1 MDSAEY
7 MSFDA
12 TGLAELVVQRHV
24 LPGELLDAALKRQAE
39 VNPAV
44 NAVVRTLEGQARA
57 AITDGLP
64 DGPFKGVPFLA
75 KDITTHMKGV
85 VTSAGSR
92 LMKDNV
98 ATADTALI
106 AAYRKAGFNI
116 YGKTNTPEFG
126 LLGITEPNLWGA
138 TRNPW
143 NLSITPGGSSG
154 GSAAAV
160 AAGIVPV
167 AGGGDGGGSIRIPAS
182 ACGLFGF
189 KPSRGRV
196 SMAPQG
202 EGWGGLTVLH
212 TLTRS
217 VRDSAATLDVAC
229 LPQPGDIYWHEPPQT
244 PYAEHAKRAP
254 RQLRIGMLTT
264 NLYGGPQDSEITD
277 AVREAGKLCEELGHV
292 VEETTPPTDIRDLIG
307 AVTTVISAAV
317 RHTIDSEIERRGR
330 PLEPGEIEI
339 PTQALYEA
347 AKSQTSRDYVKAL
360 MTMHILARAT
370 APFFARYDVMLL
382 ATLGRMPPRVGI
394 LQEYG
399 FDLKVLQD
407 KFYDYGPNT
416 QLFNI
421 TGQPAMSVP
430 LAWNSGGLPIGI
442 QFAGCAADEATLFS
456 LAGRLEEARPW
467 FNRRPPEAPLRSGA
481 R

>member
-12 TGLAELVVQRHV
+12 TGLAELVAQRHV
-24 LPGELLDAALKRQAE
+24 SPDELLDAALKRQAE
-39 VNPAV
+39 VNPAI
-44 NAVVRTLEGQARA
+44 NAVVRTLEREARA
-57 AITDGLP
+57 AIADGLP
-64 DGPFKGVPFLA
+64 DGPFMGVPFLA
-75 KDITTHMKGV
+75 KDITTHVKGV
-85 VTSAGSR
+85 ITSAGSK

-98 ATADTALI
+98 AGADTALI

-143 NLSITPGGSSG
+143 NLAITPGGSSG

-229 LPQPGDIYWHEPPQT
+229 LPQPGDVYWHEPPQV
-244 PYAEHAKRAP
+244 PYAEHARRAP
-254 RQLRIGMLTT
+254 RQLRIAMLTT
-264 NLYGGPQDSEITD
+264 NLYGGRQDSEITD
-277 AVREAGKLCEELGHV
+277 AVRDAGKLCEQLGHI
-292 VEETTPPTDIRDLIG
+292 VEEAAPPVDISNLAG
-307 AVTTVISAAV
+307 AATAIIAAAV
-317 RHTIDSEIERRGR
+317 RNTIDSEIERRGR
-330 PLEPGEIEI
+330 PLEPDEIEI
-339 PTQALYEA
+339 PTQSLYAA
-347 AKSQTSRDYVKAL
+347 AKNQSGSDYVKAL
-360 MTMHILARAT
+360 TTLHALARAT
-370 APFFARYDVMLL
+370 APFFARYDVMLV
-382 ATLGRMPPRVGI
+382 ATLGRMPLRVGV
-394 LQEYG
+394 LEEYG
-399 FDLKVLQD
+399 FDLKVLQEQ
-407 KFYDYGPNT
+407 FYDYAPNT
-416 QLFNI
+416 QLFNV

-430 LAWNSGGLPIGI
+430 LAWSSSGTPIGV
-442 QFAGCAADEATLFS
+442 QFVGRGADEATLFS
-456 LAGRLEEARPW
+456 LAGQLETARPW
-467 FNRRPPEAPLRSGA
+467 SGRRPPEAPLRGD